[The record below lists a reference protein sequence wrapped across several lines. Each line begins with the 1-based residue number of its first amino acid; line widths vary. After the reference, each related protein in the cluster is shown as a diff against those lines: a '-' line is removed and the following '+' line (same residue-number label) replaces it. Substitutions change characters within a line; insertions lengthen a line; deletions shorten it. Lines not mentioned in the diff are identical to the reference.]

1 MTGVQQVLLVTLRT
15 LIGWHFLY
23 EGYVKLVT
31 PGWGADGLPV
41 AAWSSAGYLRGATG
55 PFASLFHALASPAS
69 IGTVDTIVAVALAL
83 VGLGLMLGLLTQVAC
98 AGGITLLALF
108 YVSAIPLDG
117 LPGPRVEGAYLIVN
131 KNLIECA
138 ALAVVLAFKTGRI
151 AGLDRWFQVSRAGR
165 SPAAS
170 TGAAA

>member
-1 MTGVQQVLLVTLRT
+1 VLPQWT
-15 LIGWHFLY
+15 
-23 EGYVKLVT
+23 
-31 PGWGADGLPV
+31 
-41 AAWSSAGYLRGATG
+41 SAGYLRAASG
-55 PFASLFHALASPAS
+55 PFASLFRGLADSS
-69 IGTVDTIVAVALAL
+69 WLGTLDTLVAVTLLL
-83 VGLGLMLGLLTQVAC
+83 VGLSLMLGLFTQ
-98 AGGITLLALF
+98 AGCVGALFLLAMF
-108 YVSAIPLDG
+108 YLSAIPLRG
-117 LPGPRVEGAYLIVN
+117 VSQPGAEGAYLIVN